1 METKENDENEE
12 VMMIDMVN
20 GQEVIVIND
29 LEVTVTVGEQEVMA
43 LVKDLEVMEASL
55 IEVMAAEEILV
66 VEEVEEGEI
75 SVGGEGVVTLVAAEE
90 GDSVVVEVEAEGM
103 VIFLVVFL

>member
-55 IEVMAAEEILV
+55 IEAMAAEEILV